1 MMTRWL
7 PEDEPNMIPGF
18 ATHYIGKCT
27 DVQSN
32 LSIEPRGH
40 TGESKLGGTHI
51 CRVKPVYKGH
61 SKELKWVITQCVVL
75 NLSVKAIQEKL

>member
-32 LSIEPRGH
+32 LSIKVSQVTQE
-40 TGESKLGGTHI
+40 TVNWVVHI
-51 CRVKPVYKGH
+51 TV
-61 SKELKWVITQCVVL
+61 EL
-75 NLSVKAIQEKL
+75 NLSTKATQRN